1 MLGLERNEPFIVS
14 GKYAKEL
21 RERLERY
28 RTGNFNEEDKCMY
41 DRTKKIN
48 ICMIERSKK
57 ILNKYKAIWKD

>member
-1 MLGLERNEPFIVS
+1 MLGFERNKPFIVS

-28 RTGNFNEEDKCMY
+28 RTGNFNEEDKCM
-41 DRTKKIN
+41 
-48 ICMIERSKK
+48 IERSKK